1 MLQKVISTALFIL
14 LSNLINMAV
23 VLIVIFILL
32 EVLLGC

>member
-14 LSNLINMAV
+14 LSNLMNMAV
-23 VLIVIFILL
+23 VLIIIFILL

>member
-14 LSNLINMAV
+14 LSNLINKAV